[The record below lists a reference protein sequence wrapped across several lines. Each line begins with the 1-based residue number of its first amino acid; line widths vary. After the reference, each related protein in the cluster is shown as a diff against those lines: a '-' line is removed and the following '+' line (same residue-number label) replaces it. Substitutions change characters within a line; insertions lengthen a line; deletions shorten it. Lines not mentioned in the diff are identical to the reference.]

1 VKPNKAMERFSP
13 SSDLSGTSTPQ
24 GTVAAN
30 LPLCVDLDGTLVHTD
45 MLVENFVVLLR
56 DWKVLLRIPF
66 WLIKGKPRLK
76 NELAKRTQIDPAVLP
91 YCKELLD
98 YLQVEKSRGRYLVLA
113 TAADRVVADRIADH
127 LGIFDEVLASDG
139 SVNLSG
145 KTKGLTLCARYGE
158 RQFSYA
164 GNGRSDLAVW
174 ESAGGAVLVNASSS
188 ISHAALRATKLE
200 HKIDARFPRF
210 RSLLRAMRPYQWSK
224 NVLVFLPILTSN
236 ALRETRAWF
245 HAGLMFLA
253 FCAVASA
260 LYLLNDLTDLAADRK
275 HPRKKQRPFASGA
288 LPLVVGLVMMPVL
301 LLLGGLAAVASS
313 APMFVALYALVSL
326 SYSFK
331 LKEMPLI
338 DLFTLSALYTLRLFA
353 GGQST
358 GHPVS
363 LWLLAFSSF
372 LFLSLVIIKRVA
384 ELGSIRGEGTSRA
397 VRRGYEVDDQFVL
410 IAMGMGASFASSV
423 VLALYV
429 QSQIA
434 VLQFVRPF
442 VLWAIVPLML
452 FWQCRMWLSTA
463 RGYMRDDP
471 IVYAARDWV
480 SWLVGLGLV
489 SSLVLSRLSF

>member
-1 VKPNKAMERFSP
+1 MEPFPP
-13 SSDLSGTSTPQ
+13 SLDASRVGTPH

-30 LPLCVDLDGTLVHTD
+30 PPLCVDLDGTLVRTD
-45 MLVENFVVLLR
+45 MLVESFVVLLS

-66 WLIKGKPRLK
+66 WLIEGKARLK
-76 NELAKRTQIDPAVLP
+76 NELAKRAQIDPAVLP
-91 YCKELLD
+91 YCKDLLD
-98 YLQVEKSRGRYLVLA
+98 YLQVQKSRGRYLVLA

-139 SVNLSG
+139 SVNLTG
-145 KTKGLTLCARYGE
+145 KAKGHTLSARYGE

-174 ESAGGAVLVNASSS
+174 ESAGAAVLVNASRS
-188 ISHAALRATKLE
+188 ISRAALRTTKLE
-200 HKIDARFPRF
+200 HKIDARPPRL
-210 RSLLRAMRPYQWSK
+210 RYLLRAMRPYQWSK

-236 ALRETRAWF
+236 ALGEVRAWF

-253 FCAVASA
+253 FCAVASG
-260 LYLLNDLTDLAADRK
+260 LYLLNDLTDLTADRK

-288 LPLVVGLVMMPVL
+288 LPLLVGLAMVPVL
-301 LLLGGLAAVASS
+301 LLLGGLAAVASG

-326 SYSFK
+326 AYSFK

-384 ELGSIRGEGTSRA
+384 ELGSIRREGISSA
-397 VRRGYEVDDQFVL
+397 ARRGYEVDDQFVL
-410 IAMGMGASFASSV
+410 IAMGFGASFASSV

-471 IVYAARDWV
+471 IVYAAGDWV

-489 SSLVLSRLSF
+489 SSLVLSRLSL

>member
-1 VKPNKAMERFSP
+1 MEPIPP
-13 SSDLSGTSTPQ
+13 SSDVSRVDTSH
-24 GTVAAN
+24 GKVAEN
-30 LPLCVDLDGTLVHTD
+30 RPLCVDLDGTLVRTD
-45 MLVENFVVLLR
+45 MLIENFVVLLR

-66 WLIKGKPRLK
+66 WLIEGKARLK
-76 NELAKRTQIDPAVLP
+76 NELAKHAQIDPTVLP
-91 YCKELLD
+91 YNQGLLD
-98 YLQVEKSRGRYLVLA
+98 YLQVQKSLGRYLVLA
-113 TAADRVVADRIADH
+113 TAADQVVTQRIADH
-127 LGIFDEVLASDG
+127 LGIFDEILASDG
-139 SVNLSG
+139 SVNLTG
-145 KTKGLTLCARYGE
+145 KTKGRTLSARYGK

-174 ESAGGAVLVNASSS
+174 ESAGAAVLVNASPS
-188 ISHAALRATKLE
+188 ISRAALRTTKLE
-200 HKIDARFPRF
+200 HKIDACPPRFPY
-210 RSLLRAMRPYQWSK
+210 LLRAMRPYQWSK

-236 ALRETRAWF
+236 SLGETRAWF

-253 FCAVASA
+253 LCAVASG

-288 LPLVVGLVMMPVL
+288 LPLVVGLGMVPFL

-384 ELGSIRGEGTSRA
+384 ELGSICHEGTSRA

-463 RGYMRDDP
+463 RGYMHDDP
-471 IVYAARDWV
+471 IVYAAGDWV